1 MSHQEVLWVLQAT
14 IEAVWALGPVAA
26 LAALTWRVTR

>member
-1 MSHQEVLWVLQAT
+1 MSHQEVLWMLQAG

-26 LAALTWRVTR
+26 LAALTWGVTR